1 VCRYE
6 LISVYGTWGKPIKD
20 CWACTFVAPTQHFFL
35 STSNHF
41 ISKWSAPKL
50 GWHLNEVNPNIE
62 KYTDL
67 WLGNDSND
75 NSIFVPL
82 CGKSVDLAFLASH
95 EKVSHVVGIDIV
107 RVAAEQFALEHP
119 DLSMTEVI
127 SDETSDRETC
137 NEDRTEQ
144 SCEAVS
150 KGDKCW
156 PASNILRGNGITFLL
171 GDLFDFMSMSN
182 EEISTCTKINLPF
195 DAIYD
200 RASMIA
206 IEPSR
211 RQDYVDLLGSM
222 LRPGGSILLVTI
234 EKRTVAEE
242 GAKLSGP
249 PFSID
254 EEQVRQLY
262 EGHEWVESIALLEE
276 KNEIATDADKE
287 RWEARGVS
295 EAYELVFLIRKK
307 END

>member
-1 VCRYE
+1 
-6 LISVYGTWGKPIKD
+6 
-20 CWACTFVAPTQHFFL
+20 
-35 STSNHF
+35 
-41 ISKWSAPKL
+41 
-50 GWHLNEVNPNIE
+50 
-62 KYTDL
+62 
-67 WLGNDSND
+67 
-75 NSIFVPL
+75 
-82 CGKSVDLAFLASH
+82 
-95 EKVSHVVGIDIV
+95 
-107 RVAAEQFALEHP
+107 
-119 DLSMTEVI
+119 
-127 SDETSDRETC
+127 
-137 NEDRTEQ
+137 
-144 SCEAVS
+144 
-150 KGDKCW
+150 
-156 PASNILRGNGITFLL
+156 
-171 GDLFDFMSMSN
+171 MSN

-211 RQDYVDLLGSM
+211 RQDYVALLGSM